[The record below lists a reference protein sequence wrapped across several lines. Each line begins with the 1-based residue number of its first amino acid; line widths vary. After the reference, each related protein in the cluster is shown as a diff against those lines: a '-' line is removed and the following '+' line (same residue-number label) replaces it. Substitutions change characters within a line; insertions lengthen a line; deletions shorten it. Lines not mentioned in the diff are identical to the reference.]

1 MMFIITDLPVG
12 AHLFPEKN
20 ADRGY
25 NRQQLSPACNLP
37 CVYSASPST
46 TRARST
52 SCTRKRFRRANSTV
66 SSTQIRGL
74 LFNEHTSVVID
85 PAEERLKDEFGDT
98 SRVMI
103 PLHAVIRIDE
113 VEKRGQNMIF
123 DVGDQ
128 GNVTH
133 FPSFGPGPGKK

>member
-1 MMFIITDLPVG
+1 MRIFRLTFHNQGKVYQLHAEEVSQGELYGFI
-12 AHLFPEKN
+12 E
-20 ADRGY
+20 
-25 NRQQLSPACNLP
+25 
-37 CVYSASPST
+37 
-46 TRARST
+46 
-52 SCTRKRFRRANSTV
+52 
-66 SSTQIRGL
+66 IRGL